1 MSKLIIIYTLDTST
15 SLVVGTTNH
24 SIILYLHKVNKL
36 TFFLLAIVFTAC
48 TEISYK
54 EPQPKGIKILASV
67 PEKLHGTYLMD
78 GDTVTFFAQG
88 FRAMDNKKE
97 DVLYLSDSITLKKY
111 KNYYFVSYREGYEW
125 LLRILKPQKN
135 GDLLMLE
142 MDHVPDDVVQRK
154 QFIETLSKETPVI
167 ETTVDSVTHFVIDPS
182 AKKLYDLIQKGF
194 FKEKK
199 PLVKIN

>member
-1 MSKLIIIYTLDTST
+1 M
-15 SLVVGTTNH
+15 
-24 SIILYLHKVNKL
+24 YLHHVNKL
-36 TFFLLAIVFTAC
+36 SFFLLAIAFTTC

-54 EPQPKGIKILASV
+54 EPQPKGIKSLTSV

-78 GDTVTFFAQG
+78 NDTITFFDKG

-111 KNYYFVSYREGYEW
+111 KNYYFVSYREGYQW
-125 LLRILKPQKN
+125 LLRILKPQKS

-142 MDHVPDDVVQRK
+142 MDNVPGDAVQRK
-154 QFIETLSKETPVI
+154 QFLETLSKETPVI
-167 ETTVDSVTHFVIDPS
+167 ETTVDSVTHYVIDPS
-182 AKKLYDLIQKGF
+182 PQKLNDLIQKGF

-199 PLVKIN
+199 PLVKIK